1 MTMTMTMT
9 NDNAEY
15 SIKIVLI
22 YDVYRMDAPT
32 PNAKTNSGV
41 AGVAVSIIS
50 LFANFINYLNASYYE
65 AQFTYKHE
73 QARANIHSIYAAVS
87 ATPDITP
94 TREQCVSFYN
104 DIRVLENVTE
114 TDDPDYHRYKRILR
128 SYIAELSPS
137 ILT

>member
-1 MTMTMTMT
+1 MM
-9 NDNAEY
+9 Y
-15 SIKIVLI
+15 IVMNTDDQVI
-22 YDVYRMDAPT
+22 A
-32 PNAKTNSGV
+32 
-41 AGVAVSIIS
+41 
-50 LFANFINYLNASYYE
+50 LFANFINYLNVSYYE
-65 AQFTYKHE
+65 AQFTHKHE
-73 QARANIHSIYAAVS
+73 QARTNLNAIYAAVS

-137 ILT
+137 

>member
-1 MTMTMTMT
+1 MT

-15 SIKIVLI
+15 SIKIALI

-32 PNAKTNSGV
+32 PNANTNSVV

-114 TDDPDYHRYKRILR
+114 TDDPDYHRYKQMLR

-137 ILT
+137 

>member
-1 MTMTMTMT
+1 MTMT
-9 NDNAEY
+9 NDNEEY
-15 SIKIVLI
+15 SIKIALI
-22 YDVYRMDAPT
+22 YDVYRMDAPA
-32 PNAKTNSGV
+32 PDAKTNPV
-41 AGVAVSIIS
+41 IAGVAVSIIS

-65 AQFTYKHE
+65 AQFTHKHE

-114 TDDPDYHRYKRILR
+114 TDDPDYHRYKQMLR

-137 ILT
+137 

>member
-1 MTMTMTMT
+1 MM
-9 NDNAEY
+9 
-15 SIKIVLI
+15 
-22 YDVYRMDAPT
+22 YRMDAPA
-32 PNAKTNSGV
+32 PDAKTNPVV

-65 AQFTYKHE
+65 AQFTHKHE

-114 TDDPDYHRYKRILR
+114 TDDPDYHRYKRMLR

-137 ILT
+137 

>member
-1 MTMTMTMT
+1 MT
-9 NDNAEY
+9 NDNEEY
-15 SIKIVLI
+15 SIKIALI
-22 YDVYRMDAPT
+22 YDVYRMDAPD
-32 PNAKTNSGV
+32 AKTNPVV

-65 AQFTYKHE
+65 AHFTHKHE

-128 SYIAELSPS
+128 SYIAELSS
-137 ILT
+137 S